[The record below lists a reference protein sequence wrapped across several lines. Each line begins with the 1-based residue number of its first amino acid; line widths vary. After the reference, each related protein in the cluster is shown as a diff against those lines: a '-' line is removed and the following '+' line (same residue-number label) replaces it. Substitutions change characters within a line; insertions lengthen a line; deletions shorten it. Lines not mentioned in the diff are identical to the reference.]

1 MHFIL
6 CILYV
11 KYSIV
16 CDHRED
22 TEDQRIQNRKEA
34 PGSERSET
42 RKDSERARGGY
53 TMMKGGM
60 RGSEGGGAPAR
71 MIIHHH
77 VPLWLLAHSRPAY
90 YKLIV
95 GMCDSR

>member
-1 MHFIL
+1 MI
-6 CILYV
+6 
-11 KYSIV
+11 S
-16 CDHRED
+16 ED

-34 PGSERSET
+34 SGSERRASET
-42 RKDSERARGGY
+42 RKDGERVHRGY
-53 TMMKGGM
+53 TVMKGGM

-77 VPLWLLAHSRPAY
+77 VPLWLLARSKLVY

-95 GMCDSR
+95 DMCDSR